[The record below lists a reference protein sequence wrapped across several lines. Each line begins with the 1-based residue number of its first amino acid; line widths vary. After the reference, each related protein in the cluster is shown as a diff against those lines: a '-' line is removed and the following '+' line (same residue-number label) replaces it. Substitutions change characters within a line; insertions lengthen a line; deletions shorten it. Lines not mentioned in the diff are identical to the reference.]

1 MVHSRCLLVVQDDDD
16 DDDADDADD
25 AIELLDQVVVFP
37 GQSLGYSQ
45 LDKCMLGFEMG
56 ACKGT
61 RLFGAGD

>member
-37 GQSLGYSQ
+37 G
-45 LDKCMLGFEMG
+45 
-56 ACKGT
+56 
-61 RLFGAGD
+61 